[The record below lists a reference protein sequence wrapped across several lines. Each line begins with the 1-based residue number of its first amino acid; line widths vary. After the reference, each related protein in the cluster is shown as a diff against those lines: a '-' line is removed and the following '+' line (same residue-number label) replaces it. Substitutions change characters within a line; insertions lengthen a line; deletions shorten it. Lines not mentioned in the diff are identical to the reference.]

1 MADHL
6 AIAGDVFDGVLFCAV
21 LFFFFFFFFLFSWM
35 RSGSKLSQFLRIF
48 LSTLV
53 TCYFKGSHKQEQL
66 EGQWR
71 SG

>member
-1 MADHL
+1 MAVHL
-6 AIAGDVFDGVLFCAV
+6 AIAGDVFDDVLFCAA
-21 LFFFFFFFFLFSWM
+21 LCFFFFSWM

-53 TCYFKGSHKQEQL
+53 TYYFKSSHKQEQL